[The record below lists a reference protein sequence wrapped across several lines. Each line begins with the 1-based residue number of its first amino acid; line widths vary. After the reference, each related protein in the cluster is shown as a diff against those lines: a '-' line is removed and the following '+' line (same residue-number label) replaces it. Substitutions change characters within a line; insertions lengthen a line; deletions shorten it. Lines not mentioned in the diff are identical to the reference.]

1 MSQYTLNPHALLREY
16 ATRYVRDYGFVL
28 IPILQGRGSNGPAI
42 KWKIDGAHKDDL
54 VDTVEKIDLWWPD
67 ETRIFNQN
75 HVRFN
80 IAIACGPS
88 GIVAIDFDSDHEE
101 YGQVGGHLN
110 MSGPA
115 LLENLVDED
124 HFDPTFR
131 QRTRSG
137 GTHLLYRYDHTVG
150 PLTCKTHEDNRIA
163 PRVDVKGH
171 RGLLMMS
178 PSQVYT
184 TNETPTVKVD
194 ESTKKPKTIIR
205 AIMPGRPGH
214 AITGQYSIEE
224 TRQPAPLP
232 ASLRD
237 AILEIQEKTKPTTAR
252 TYAVILPTHTVTTST
267 DPAHASAAHYLDTA
281 IGNGTPGQRNETGL
295 WLVQQVRD
303 LRLSEQ
309 DIRKYAYLYVDR
321 VGDDTY
327 THAEIDAT
335 IDQALTNQ
343 PTRSPAYIKEHTDDP
358 VGPLTPA
365 DIDALDAGMRTP
377 STRTRTD
384 QSDPYN
390 HPTDTPI
397 GPQNGN
403 GEVRRGNAPTL
414 PAYATIDD
422 QVGVDACPWLDEYV
436 AYSCTWSTRAW
447 SSFHTAV
454 GLWVMSTIAARR
466 VMVVGP
472 AGQLDHTGLF
482 LLLTAPTSTYAK
494 TTTARIG
501 LDAITDAGLSHLLLP
516 DDLTP
521 QALVRR
527 MSATSVTLPT
537 SVSPKTKD
545 NAECVLQFAAQ
556 RGWIY
561 EEFGSKLTAMMNDA
575 SNHSEY
581 KRLFRALFDS
591 LHTFETETLTR
602 GNEKIHRPYI
612 ALLGNLTPADLV
624 RYAGKNNNLWNDGF
638 WPRFI
643 FASPPKDTA
652 ADYTTAPTGI
662 RATPRHI
669 TAPLRDWHTSM
680 RIPETVTTID
690 TIEKN
695 KTKKTADVKTPDVKE
710 NYIITKD
717 PDAHPE
723 TVIGWD
729 VDAHAAMLRY
739 DRAMVTMC
747 QDINEDLRG
756 LYTRQPNKTVR
767 IAGLFAS
774 MARSDTI
781 TLSHYA
787 RAQSIMESFRAE
799 LHNVYDTTATTTVE
813 TGARKI
819 EDKLIQLIGKN
830 LTGVTKRDIYR
841 RSHLDTE
848 TVEKTLLR
856 LQANGIITR
865 TDGPK
870 TTTYTLSTTYD

>member
-1 MSQYTLNPHALLREY
+1 MLRHF
-16 ATRYVRDYGFVL
+16 ATQYVREYGFVL
-28 IPILQGRGSNGPAI
+28 TPILEGRGAAGVF
-42 KWKIDGAHKDDL
+42 KKYGKDPETL
-54 VDTVEKIDLWWPD
+54 VDTVAKIDEYWPNWD
-67 ETRIFNQN
+67 LVNKKTPRY
-75 HVRFN
+75 N
-80 IAIACGPS
+80 IAIVCGPS
-88 GIVAIDFDSDHEE
+88 GIVAIDFDSDHLE
-101 YGQVGGHLN
+101 YGQVGGHMN

-115 LLENLVDED
+115 LLDNLVD
-124 HFDPTFR
+124 TYK
-131 QRTRSG
+131 QRTPG
-137 GTHLLYRYDHTVG
+137 GGVHMLYRYDHTVG
-150 PLTCKTHEDNRIA
+150 PIKNHINKLIPA
-163 PRVDVKGH
+163 VDVKGLG
-171 RGLLMMS
+171 GLCVLA
-178 PSQVYT
+178 PTQKYT
-184 TNETPTVKVD
+184 TNDTKTVDGEIV
-194 ESTKKPKTIIR
+194 TR
-205 AIMPGRPGH
+205 AIMPGQRGH
-214 AITGQYSIEE
+214 AITGEYSILDK
-224 TRQPAPLP
+224 RQPAPIP
-232 ASLRD
+232 PSLRD
-237 AILEIQEKTKPTTAR
+237 AILEMQDKKKSDTTR
-252 TYAVILPTHTVTTST
+252 TYAVILPTHTVTSST
-267 DPAHASAAHYLDTA
+267 DPAHASAAHYLDQA
-281 IGNGTPGQRNETGL
+281 VGKASDGNRNDTGL
-295 WLVQQVRD
+295 WLALQLRD
-303 LRLSEQ
+303 LRLSES
-309 DIRKYAYLYVDR
+309 DIRKYAYSYVDH
-321 VGDDTY
+321 VGNGTY
-327 THAEIDAT
+327 TDTEIDAT
-335 IDQALTNQ
+335 IDQVMSQSPRT
-343 PTRSPAYIKEHTDDP
+343 PAYIKEHTDDP

-365 DIDALDAGMRTP
+365 DIDALDASMRTP
-377 STRTRTD
+377 STRT
-384 QSDPYN
+384 SPYKKDPYN
-390 HPTDTPI
+390 HPAETPI
-397 GPQNGN
+397 GPQIGN
-403 GEVRRGNAPTL
+403 GEVRQGNAPTL

-422 QVGVDACPWLDEYV
+422 QVGVNACPWLDEYV
-436 AYSCTWSTRAW
+436 SYSCTWSTRAW

-454 GLWVMSTIAARR
+454 GLWVLSTIAARR

-501 LDAITDAGLSHLLLP
+501 LDTINDAGLSHLLLP

-680 RIPETVTTID
+680 RIPETVTTIE

-695 KTKKTADVKTPDVKE
+695 KNKKTADTQTPDIKE

-723 TVIGWD
+723 TVILWD

-774 MARSDTI
+774 MAGSSTI
-781 TLSHYA
+781 TMSHYA
-787 RAQSIMESFRAE
+787 RAQAIMESFRVE

-813 TGARKI
+813 TGARKV
-819 EDKLIQLIGKN
+819 EDRLLQIIAKSVGGM
-830 LTGVTKRDIYR
+830 TRRDIR
-841 RSHLDTE
+841 RLSHLDLE
-848 TVEKTLLR
+848 TIEKTLTR

-865 TDGPK
+865 TDEGK
-870 TTTYTLSTTYD
+870 TMTWSLSTTYD

>member
-1 MSQYTLNPHALLREY
+1 MSQYTLNAHEMLRHF
-16 ATRYVRDYGFVL
+16 ATQYVTQYGFVL
-28 IPILQGRGSNGPAI
+28 IPILEGRGSTGVFT
-42 KWKIDGAHKDDL
+42 KWSQPETLIDTVAKIDQYWPASDL
-54 VDTVEKIDLWWPD
+54 IGKKTP
-67 ETRIFNQN
+67 RY
-75 HVRFN
+75 N
-80 IAIACGPS
+80 IAIATGPS
-88 GIVAIDFDSDHEE
+88 GIVAIDFDSDHAE

-110 MSGPA
+110 MSGPV
-115 LLENLVDED
+115 LLETLVD
-124 HFDPTFR
+124 TYK
-131 QRTRSG
+131 QRTPG
-137 GTHLLYRYDHTVG
+137 GGVHMLYRYDHTVG
-150 PLTCKTHEDNRIA
+150 PIKNSVGKLTYG
-163 PRVDVKGH
+163 VDVRG
-171 RGLLMMS
+171 RGGLLMMS
-178 PSQVYT
+178 PSQKYT
-184 TNETPTVKVD
+184 TATTP
-194 ESTKKPKTIIR
+194 STDGKDPITR
-205 AIMPGRPGH
+205 AILPGRKGH
-214 AITGQYSIEE
+214 AITGQYSIIDK
-224 TRQPAPLP
+224 RQPAPLP
-232 ASLRD
+232 ESMRTAL
-237 AILEIQEKTKPTTAR
+237 LEMQAKTKTDTTTTAR
-252 TYAVILPTHTVTTST
+252 TFAVILPTHTVTTSADT
-267 DPAHASAAHYLDTA
+267 GNVSADYYFDKAV
-281 IGNGTPGQRNETGL
+281 GNGTPGQRNETGL
-295 WLVQQVRD
+295 WLCLQLRD
-303 LRLSEQ
+303 LGLSES
-309 DIRKYAYLYVDR
+309 DIRTYAHKYVTR
-321 VGDDTY
+321 VGGDTY
-327 THAEIDAT
+327 TTDEIDET
-335 IDQALTNQ
+335 ITQVMRESPRQ
-343 PTRSPAYIKEHTDDP
+343 PARIKEDTDDP

-365 DIDALDAGMRTP
+365 DIDALDASMRTP

-422 QVGVDACPWLDEYV
+422 QVGVDACPWLDEYI
-436 AYSCTWSTRAW
+436 AYSCKWSTRAW

-669 TAPLRDWHTSM
+669 TAPLRDWHASM
-680 RIPETVTTID
+680 RIPETVTTIE

-695 KTKKTADVKTPDVKE
+695 KNKKTADTQTPDIKE

-787 RAQSIMESFRAE
+787 RAQAIMESFRAE
-799 LHNVYDTTATTTVE
+799 LHHVYDTTATTTVE

>member
-1 MSQYTLNPHALLREY
+1 
-16 ATRYVRDYGFVL
+16 
-28 IPILQGRGSNGPAI
+28 
-42 KWKIDGAHKDDL
+42 
-54 VDTVEKIDLWWPD
+54 
-67 ETRIFNQN
+67 
-75 HVRFN
+75 
-80 IAIACGPS
+80 
-88 GIVAIDFDSDHEE
+88 
-101 YGQVGGHLN
+101 
-110 MSGPA
+110 
-115 LLENLVDED
+115 
-124 HFDPTFR
+124 
-131 QRTRSG
+131 
-137 GTHLLYRYDHTVG
+137 
-150 PLTCKTHEDNRIA
+150 
-163 PRVDVKGH
+163 
-171 RGLLMMS
+171 
-178 PSQVYT
+178 
-184 TNETPTVKVD
+184 
-194 ESTKKPKTIIR
+194 
-205 AIMPGRPGH
+205 
-214 AITGQYSIEE
+214 
-224 TRQPAPLP
+224 
-232 ASLRD
+232 
-237 AILEIQEKTKPTTAR
+237 
-252 TYAVILPTHTVTTST
+252 
-267 DPAHASAAHYLDTA
+267 
-281 IGNGTPGQRNETGL
+281 
-295 WLVQQVRD
+295 
-303 LRLSEQ
+303 
-309 DIRKYAYLYVDR
+309 
-321 VGDDTY
+321 
-327 THAEIDAT
+327 
-335 IDQALTNQ
+335 
-343 PTRSPAYIKEHTDDP
+343 
-358 VGPLTPA
+358 
-365 DIDALDAGMRTP
+365 
-377 STRTRTD
+377 
-384 QSDPYN
+384 
-390 HPTDTPI
+390 
-397 GPQNGN
+397 
-403 GEVRRGNAPTL
+403 
-414 PAYATIDD
+414 
-422 QVGVDACPWLDEYV
+422 
-436 AYSCTWSTRAW
+436 
-447 SSFHTAV
+447 
-454 GLWVMSTIAARR
+454 MSTIAARR

-501 LDAITDAGLSHLLLP
+501 LDTINDAGLSHLLLP

-662 RATPRHI
+662 RVTPRHI
-669 TAPLRDWHTSM
+669 TAPLRDWHLSM
-680 RIPETVTTID
+680 RIPETVTTVE

-695 KTKKTADVKTPDVKE
+695 KNKKTADTQTPDIKE

-723 TVIGWD
+723 TVILWD

-774 MARSDTI
+774 MAGSSTI

-787 RAQSIMESFRAE
+787 RAQAIMESFRVE

-813 TGARKI
+813 TGARKV
-819 EDKLIQLIGKN
+819 EDRLLQIIAKSVGGM
-830 LTGVTKRDIYR
+830 TRRDIR
-841 RSHLDTE
+841 RLSHLDLE
-848 TVEKTLLR
+848 TIEKTLLR

-865 TDGPK
+865 TDEGK
-870 TTTYTLSTTYD
+870 TTTWSLSTTYD

>member
-1 MSQYTLNPHALLREY
+1 MSQYTLNAYAMLRHF
-16 ATRYVRDYGFVL
+16 ATQYVTEYGFVL
-28 IPILQGRGSNGPAI
+28 IPILEGRGSTGVFT
-42 KWKIDGAHKDDL
+42 KWSQPETLIDTVAKID
-54 VDTVEKIDLWWPD
+54 EYWPASD
-67 ETRIFNQN
+67 NLKKKAPRY
-75 HVRFN
+75 N
-80 IAIACGPS
+80 IAIATGPS
-88 GIVAIDFDSDHEE
+88 GIVAIDFDSDHAE
-101 YGQVGGHLN
+101 YGKVGGHLN

-115 LLENLVDED
+115 LLETLVD
-124 HFDPTFR
+124 TYQ
-131 QRTRSG
+131 QRTPG
-137 GTHLLYRYDHTVG
+137 GGVHMLYRYDHTVG
-150 PLTCKTHEDNRIA
+150 PIKNSVGKLTYG
-163 PRVDVKGH
+163 VDVRG
-171 RGLLMMS
+171 RGGLLMMS
-178 PSQVYT
+178 PSQKYT
-184 TNETPTVKVD
+184 TITTP
-194 ESTKKPKTIIR
+194 STDGKDPVTR
-205 AIMPGRPGH
+205 AILPGKKDH
-214 AITGQYSIEE
+214 SITGQYSIIDK
-224 TRQPAPLP
+224 RLPAPLP
-232 ASLRD
+232 ESMRTAL
-237 AILEIQEKTKPTTAR
+237 LEMQSKTKTDTTTTAR
-252 TYAVILPTHTVTTST
+252 TFAVILPTHTVTAST
-267 DPAHASAAHYLDTA
+267 NVSADAAYYLDKYVNDA
-281 IGNGTPGQRNETGL
+281 SPGNRNNNGHNLIQQLRALGL
-295 WLVQQVRD
+295 SRSDATEYGL
-303 LRLSEQ
+303 
-309 DIRKYAYLYVDR
+309 LYRQR
-321 VGDDTY
+321 VGDATY
-327 THAEIDAT
+327 TIEEIDAT
-335 IDQALTNQ
+335 IAQVYENQ
-343 PTRSPAYIKEHTDDP
+343 QRRDPAYIKEHTDDP
-358 VGPLTPA
+358 VGPLTDA

-384 QSDPYN
+384 QSAPYN

-397 GPQNGN
+397 GPQIGN

-436 AYSCTWSTRAW
+436 AYSCKWSTRAW

-669 TAPLRDWHTSM
+669 TAPLRDWHASM
-680 RIPETVTTID
+680 RIPETVTTIE

-695 KTKKTADVKTPDVKE
+695 KTKKTADVKTPDVVEK
-710 NYIITKD
+710 YIITKD

-774 MARSDTI
+774 MSRSDTI

-799 LHNVYDTTATTTVE
+799 LHHVYDTTATTTVE
-813 TGARKI
+813 TGARKV
-819 EDKLIQLIGKN
+819 EDRLLQIIAKSVGGM
-830 LTGVTKRDIYR
+830 TRRDIR
-841 RSHLDTE
+841 RLSHLDLE
-848 TVEKTLLR
+848 TIEKTLTR

-865 TDGPK
+865 TDEGK
-870 TTTYTLSTTYD
+870 TTTWSLSTSYD

>member
-1 MSQYTLNPHALLREY
+1 MSQYTLNAYAMLRHF
-16 ATRYVRDYGFVL
+16 ATQYVTQYGFVL
-28 IPILQGRGSNGPAI
+28 IPILEGRGSTGVFT
-42 KWKIDGAHKDDL
+42 KWSQPETLIDTVAKIDQYWPASDL
-54 VDTVEKIDLWWPD
+54 IGKKAP
-67 ETRIFNQN
+67 RY
-75 HVRFN
+75 N
-80 IAIACGPS
+80 IAIATGPS
-88 GIVAIDFDSDHEE
+88 GIVAIDFDSDHAE
-101 YGQVGGHLN
+101 YGMVGGHLN

-115 LLENLVDED
+115 LLETLVD
-124 HFDPTFR
+124 TYK
-131 QRTRSG
+131 QRTPG
-137 GTHLLYRYDHTVG
+137 GGVHMLYRYDHTVG
-150 PLTCKTHEDNRIA
+150 PIKNSVGKLTHG
-163 PRVDVKGH
+163 VDVRG
-171 RGLLMMS
+171 RGGLLMMS
-178 PSQVYT
+178 PSQKYT
-184 TNETPTVKVD
+184 TSTTPSPDGKDPIT
-194 ESTKKPKTIIR
+194 R
-205 AIMPGRPGH
+205 AILPGRKGH
-214 AITGQYSIEE
+214 AITGQYSIIDK
-224 TRQPAPLP
+224 RQPAPLP
-232 ASLRD
+232 ESMRTAL
-237 AILEIQEKTKPTTAR
+237 LEMQTKTKTDTSTTAR
-252 TYAVILPTHTVTTST
+252 TFAVILPTHTVTTSADT
-267 DPAHASAAHYLDTA
+267 VNVSADYYFDKAVS
-281 IGNGTPGQRNETGL
+281 NGTTGQRNETGL
-295 WLVQQVRD
+295 WLCLQLRD
-303 LRLSEQ
+303 LELSVS
-309 DIRKYAYLYVDR
+309 DIRKYAHDYVDR
-321 VGDDTY
+321 VGAGTY
-327 THAEIDAT
+327 THEEIDAT
-335 IDQALTNQ
+335 IDQVMRESPRQ
-343 PTRSPAYIKEHTDDP
+343 PAYIKEHTDDP
-358 VGPLTPA
+358 VGPLTDA
-365 DIDALDAGMRTP
+365 DIDALDADMRTP

-390 HPTDTPI
+390 HPTETPI

-436 AYSCTWSTRAW
+436 AYSCKWSTRAW

-454 GLWVMSTIAARR
+454 GLWVLSTIAARR

-669 TAPLRDWHTSM
+669 TAPLRDWHASM
-680 RIPETVTTID
+680 RIPETVTTIE

-695 KTKKTADVKTPDVKE
+695 KNKKTADTQTPDIKE

-774 MARSDTI
+774 MAGSDTI
-781 TLSHYA
+781 TMSHYA

-865 TDGPK
+865 TDGAK

>member
-1 MSQYTLNPHALLREY
+1 MSQYTLNAYAMLRHF
-16 ATRYVRDYGFVL
+16 ATQYVTEYGFVL
-28 IPILQGRGSNGPAI
+28 IPILEGRGSTGVFT
-42 KWKIDGAHKDDL
+42 KWSQPETLIDTVAKIDQYWPASDL
-54 VDTVEKIDLWWPD
+54 VGKKTP
-67 ETRIFNQN
+67 RY
-75 HVRFN
+75 N
-80 IAIACGPS
+80 IAIATGPS
-88 GIVAIDFDSDHEE
+88 GIVAIDFDSDHAE
-101 YGQVGGHLN
+101 YGKVGGHLN

-115 LLENLVDED
+115 LLETLVD
-124 HFDPTFR
+124 TYK
-131 QRTRSG
+131 QRTPG
-137 GTHLLYRYDHTVG
+137 GGVHMLYRYDHTVG
-150 PLTCKTHEDNRIA
+150 PIKNSVGKLTYG
-163 PRVDVKGH
+163 VDVRG
-171 RGLLMMS
+171 RGGLLMMS
-178 PSQVYT
+178 PSQKYT
-184 TNETPTVKVD
+184 TITTP
-194 ESTKKPKTIIR
+194 STDGKDPVTR
-205 AIMPGRPGH
+205 AILPGKKDH
-214 AITGQYSIEE
+214 SITGQYSIIDK
-224 TRQPAPLP
+224 RQPSPLP
-232 ASLRD
+232 ESMRTAL
-237 AILEIQEKTKPTTAR
+237 LEMQTKTDTTTTHR
-252 TYAVILPTHTVTTST
+252 TFAVILPTHTVTSSA

-281 IGNGTPGQRNETGL
+281 VGKGTPGQRNETGL
-295 WLVQQVRD
+295 WFVQQLRD
-303 LRLSEQ
+303 LRLS
-309 DIRKYAYLYVDR
+309 DADMRTYAYTYVDR

-327 THAEIDAT
+327 TRAEIDAT

-365 DIDALDAGMRTP
+365 DIDALDASMRTP
-377 STRTRTD
+377 STRTRTND
-384 QSDPYN
+384 DDPYN

-397 GPQNGN
+397 GPQNGLFA
-403 GEVRRGNAPTL
+403 VRRGNAPTL
-414 PAYATIDD
+414 PAYAVIDD

-436 AYSCTWSTRAW
+436 AYSCKWSTRAW

-669 TAPLRDWHTSM
+669 TAPLRDWHASM
-680 RIPETVTTID
+680 RIPETVTTIE

-695 KTKKTADVKTPDVKE
+695 KNKKTADTQTPDVKE

-813 TGARKI
+813 TGARKV
-819 EDKLIQLIGKN
+819 EDRLLQIIAKSVGGM
-830 LTGVTKRDIYR
+830 TRRDIR
-841 RSHLDTE
+841 RLSHLDLE
-848 TVEKTLLR
+848 TIEKTLTR

-865 TDGPK
+865 TDEGK
-870 TTTYTLSTTYD
+870 TTTWSLSTTYD